1 MFPSFLTPYFSPII
15 VIQIICILHA
25 LKMGKRDWLYLLIFL
40 PLIGSVIYVV
50 REVLPGL
57 RTDTLARDAQ
67 LTFLPNSRIK
77 ELERTLAIADT
88 DTNRLNLAREYAR
101 QKQYAKAIELVQSC
115 LTGIYA
121 QDPGM
126 MLELSKL
133 LYNNNQF
140 TESAELFEKVMK
152 LKNNRLDK
160 PEDELL
166 YARVLDANGSAV
178 KAEEEYLKVIRMHHS
193 MEAMYH
199 YGMLLKKQN
208 RPNEAMEQFKKIQSE
223 KDLHPK
229 HIRRLYTEWIQLSKR
244 ELQGN

>member
-25 LKMGKRDWLYLLIFL
+25 LKNGKRDWLYLLIFL
-40 PLIGSVIYVV
+40 PLIGSIIYVV
-50 REVLPGL
+50 REVIPGF
-57 RTDTLARDAQ
+57 RTDTLARDVQ
-67 LTFLPNSRIK
+67 QTFLPTSRIK
-77 ELERTLAIADT
+77 ELERNLAVADT
-88 DTNRLNLAREYAR
+88 DTNRLNLAAEYAR
-101 QKQYAKAIELVQSC
+101 QKQYPRAIELVRSC

-126 MLELSKL
+126 MLQLAKL
-133 LYNNNQF
+133 LFQDKQYA
-140 TESAELFEKVMK
+140 ESVDLLEKVMK

-166 YARVLDANGSAV
+166 YARILDANGNAA

-199 YGMLLKKQN
+199 FGMLLKKQN
-208 RPNEAMEQFKKIQSE
+208 RNAEAIAQFQRIQTE

-229 HIRRLYTEWIQLSKR
+229 HIRRMYAEWIQLSKR
-244 ELQGN
+244 EL